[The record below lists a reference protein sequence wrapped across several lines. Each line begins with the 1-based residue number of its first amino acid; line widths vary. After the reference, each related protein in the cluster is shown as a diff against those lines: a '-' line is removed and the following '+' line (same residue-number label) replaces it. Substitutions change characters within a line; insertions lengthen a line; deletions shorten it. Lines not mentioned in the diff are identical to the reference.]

1 MACSCPLPTELAS
14 IDATTCPTELG
25 QIQRFILVRKG
36 GLRWDTVDP
45 TVAGKTT
52 PVALTTLS
60 YTPALVGGWTLLNA
74 LTDDDKTIFT
84 PLIGGDPQIN
94 PQEPLF
100 FGGGGNDTL
109 NGEKYFVK
117 FLPSD
122 GTARFDSLTAAQ
134 TKQLKALA
142 CDDLEIYLINDSGAI
157 IGKRDPDDADLFYGF
172 NVSNFTLG
180 GRSVQGFATRDSNT
194 VTFQLDDDWDEDF
207 EAITPTD
214 FNALTAF

>member
-1 MACSCPLPTELAS
+1 MTTIPS
-14 IDATTCPTELG
+14 TTCPTEIG
-25 QIQRFILVRKG
+25 QIQRFVIVRSG
-36 GLRWDTVDP
+36 GVRFDTTDP
-45 TVAGKTT
+45 TTT
-52 PVALTTLS
+52 KQTPATIRLAS
-60 YTPALVGGWTLLNA
+60 YTPDTVAPWTVLTALA
-74 LTDDDKTIFT
+74 DSDKTLFT

-100 FGGGGNDTL
+100 FGGGDNQTL

-134 TKQLKALA
+134 TKALKELA
-142 CDDLEIYLINDSGAI
+142 CESSLEIFLINDSGDI
-157 IGKRDPDDADLFYGF
+157 IGKRDPNDSDLWYGM

-194 VTFQLDDDWDEDF
+194 VTFQLDDDWDESF

-214 FNALTAF
+214 FNALTVF